1 MIEAIKRYLDVF
13 ENASGSE
20 AERLRTLAAALDNLL
35 IAYHHASDAVFDE
48 QDFPDPPK
56 LEHSKLRSI
65 AERQFSEVG
74 YYANAWPVE
83 LSKAEV
89 VTCDA
94 IDDLADIANDLSEV
108 LWRWENTSKADAVWN
123 FRFGFES
130 HWGRHLLNLR
140 SYIYFKQFE
149 H

>member
-20 AERLRTLAAALDNLL
+20 AERLKALATTLDDLLVAYDRT
-35 IAYHHASDAVFDE
+35 SGAVFDE
-48 QDFPDPPK
+48 QDYPDPPQ
-56 LEHSKLRSI
+56 LERSELRAT
-65 AERQFSEVG
+65 AERRFPEVG
-74 YYANAWPVE
+74 YYADTWPVE
-83 LSKAEV
+83 PTKAEV
-89 VTCDA
+89 VVCDA
-94 IDDLADIANDLSEV
+94 IDDLADIAKDLSEV
-108 LWRWENTSKADAVWN
+108 LWRWENTSKVDAIWY
-123 FRFGFES
+123 FRFLFES